1 MVSELIGVYREYNF
15 VDELNSQISE
25 VNVAKLPVRLC
36 GRWAESV
43 EGKSKRSTWESF
55 ANWLEKEAKICES
68 KQRWMLEKP
77 ERRRFDSTRSD
88 LPKSGSRRSADNPG
102 PDRFAGT
109 TQEAPSGDEKL
120 TKTCP
125 VHNSTSHKLEECKKL
140 KDLPTLEKEKLL
152 EEHKLCLS
160 CLLPGHRLNKC
171 NAKNGCKVEGFAC
184 VTIL

>member
-1 MVSELIGVYREYNF
+1 MYREHNF
-15 VDELNSQISE
+15 VDELNSQISK

-102 PDRFAGT
+102 PGLFAET